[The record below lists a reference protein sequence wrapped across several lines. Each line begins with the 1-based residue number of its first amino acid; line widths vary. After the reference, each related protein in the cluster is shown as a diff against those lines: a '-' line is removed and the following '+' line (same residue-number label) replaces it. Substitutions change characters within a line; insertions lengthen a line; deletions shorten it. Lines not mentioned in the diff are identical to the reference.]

1 MTVRHR
7 ESVPVDLSD
16 EVGLDVIT
24 DVMWGAFRDW
34 LRNWSVFERV
44 EFALIVDGARTKTAK
59 HLAAAQDKARRAREL
74 HDQLFGV
81 DGLAF
86 TRRPYPE
93 QAQGMA
99 SLLRLIDEDELG
111 PSIEE
116 LVGPEVLV
124 ALRRCQTLYEAMVD
138 ERMTRDDSRSV
149 DLSALRL
156 SLIRA
161 IARYTSATISLV
173 DEDDPDSLDMVRGA
187 LRPIEVLRA
196 RQTRARARVSVEEDE
211 PLLDEGAEALDRPP
225 EAPVAAE

>member
-1 MTVRHR
+1 MTIRHR

-16 EVGLDVIT
+16 EFGLDVIT

-34 LRNWSVFERV
+34 LRSWSAFERV
-44 EFALIVDGARTKTAK
+44 EFALITDGARPKTAK
-59 HLAAAQDKARRAREL
+59 ILAAGQDKARRAREL
-74 HDQLFGV
+74 HDQLFGT

-86 TRRPYPE
+86 TQRSYPE
-93 QAQGMA
+93 QAQSMA

-116 LVGPEVLV
+116 LVGPEILV

-138 ERMTRDDSRSV
+138 ARMTRDDASSV
-149 DLSALRL
+149 DLSALRV

-161 IARYTSATISLV
+161 IARYTSAVISLV
-173 DEDDPDSLDMVRGA
+173 DEDDPDSLEMVRHA
-187 LRPIEVLRA
+187 LRPIEVTRA
-196 RQTRARARVSVEEDE
+196 RQARARTRASVQEEE
-211 PLLDEGAEALDRPP
+211 LALDEGVEMLPQQP